1 MITRQSLRNSVRQLR
16 RQLSAETQRQ
26 AAQSIVNHFEQHPLI
41 CRAKRVALYLASDG
55 EIDTRLAIEWCWQHE
70 IAVCLPV
77 LHPFSKGHLLFVDFT
92 PTTPMTSN
100 RFGIPEP
107 ELNCQQIISKASID
121 VLFTPLVAFD
131 QLGNRLGMGGGF
143 YDRTLGSWHHH
154 RLGPY
159 PIGLAHDCQQVETI
173 PVESWDVP
181 LPEILTPSRR
191 WHWPA

>member
-1 MITRQSLRNSVRQLR
+1 MITRQSLRNTVRQLR
-16 RQLSAETQRQ
+16 RELPAETQRQ
-26 AAQSIVNHFEQHPLI
+26 AALSLVTHFEQHPLI
-41 CRAKRVALYLASDG
+41 RRARRVALYLASDG
-55 EIDTRLAIEWCWQHE
+55 ELDTREAIAWCWQHD

-92 PTTPMTSN
+92 PTTPMSSN

-107 ELNCQQIISKASID
+107 ELNCQHIISKASID
-121 VLFTPLVAFD
+121 ILFTPLVAFD

-143 YDRTLGSWHHH
+143 YDRTLSSWHHH

-159 PIGLAHDCQQVETI
+159 PIGLAHDCQQVEQI

-181 LPEILTPSRR
+181 LPEILTPARR